1 MKQKSNEILDY
12 EKKNRRKVR
21 RSIFQIGILLVIG
34 FLVFQTF
41 VEMNRYNASD
51 TKDWK
56 NTRGFIA
63 LSYPGVSRDGSDSLF
78 AKKQMQRQLEAL
90 TDQRYETISQQ
101 DILNFY
107 NNKKPLPEKAL
118 FLAFEDGRT
127 DTSVFVNPLLKKYN
141 YKATLLSFANKLD
154 ENDNR
159 FLQPSHLKQMQK
171 SGFWELGSNGNRL
184 TYINIF
190 NKEGT
195 FLNIRDDE
203 EVLNKDEINSYNHF
217 SMDFIRDQNLIPSEN
232 RVEMEKRITNDYEE
246 MRNVYQKQLGTVPGV
261 YMIMHANGLYNT
273 ANKLVTEVNDKEI
286 RKTFDMHF
294 NQEGDAYNTKDK
306 ELYNLTRV
314 QPKTSWSTNHLLMKI
329 SHDTNQKIDFIKGD
343 EKQAKQWKMIESA
356 AEFHDN
362 TITLTS
368 KARMY
373 GKLVLKESTNKDIQ
387 FTGKVGGTAEGQ
399 QSVYLRRSDNG
410 DSYVK
415 VAFENDHL
423 VIEEKV
429 AGQLKE
435 ILETKQI
442 SKATIQ
448 QTTDQD
454 KTDSEKEEKAHQQKL
469 FNEKNLKIELQDN
482 KLTIWLNDEKVINKL
497 IVNRD
502 IQVGKLALGSTWIP
516 GEFQDPIHDAQFSD
530 VTISSLT
537 KSDVEQTTL
546 FTNKIQKPQ
555 QLMYTFVGSIKSA
568 MNWVVD
574 NF

>member
-1 MKQKSNEILDY
+1 MKRNSNEILDY

-21 RSIFQIGILLVIG
+21 RSIFQLCILLVIV

-41 VEMNRYNASD
+41 VEMNRYDTSD
-51 TKDWK
+51 TKEWK
-56 NTRGFIA
+56 NKRGFIA

-78 AKKQMQRQLEAL
+78 AKKQLQQQLEAL
-90 TDQRYETISQQ
+90 MEQGYETISQQ

-154 ENDNR
+154 ENDKR

-203 EVLNKDEINSYNHF
+203 EILSKDEINSYNHF

-246 MRNVYQKQLGTVPGV
+246 MRNVYQKQMGTMPGV

-294 NQEGDAYNTKDK
+294 NQEGDAYNTRDK
-306 ELYNLTRV
+306 ELYNLSRV

-329 SHDTNQKIDFIKGD
+329 LSDTNQKVDFVKGN
-343 EKQAKQWKMIESA
+343 EKQAKQWKTIESA

-368 KARMY
+368 KAKKH
-373 GKLVLKESTNKDIQ
+373 GKLVLTESTNKDIQ

-399 QSVYLRRSDNG
+399 QSIYLRRSDNG
-410 DSYVK
+410 NSYVK
-415 VAFENDHL
+415 IAFENDQL

-435 ILETKQI
+435 LLETKPI
-442 SKATIQ
+442 PKATMEQI
-448 QTTDQD
+448 TDQD
-454 KTDSEKEEKAHQQKL
+454 KTASEKAQRQKI
-469 FNEKNLKIELQDN
+469 FNEKKFKIELQDN
-482 KLTIWLNDEKVINKL
+482 KLNIWLNDRKVVNKL
-497 IVNRD
+497 VVNRE
-502 IQVGKLALGSTWIP
+502 IQAGKLALGSTWIP
-516 GEFQDPIHDAQFSD
+516 GEFNDPIHDAQFSD
-530 VTISSLT
+530 VTIASLAN
-537 KSDVEQTTL
+537 SDVAQTIL
-546 FTNKIQKPQ
+546 FTNEIQKPQ

>member
-1 MKQKSNEILDY
+1 MKRNSNEILDY

-21 RSIFQIGILLVIG
+21 RSIFQLCILLVIV

-41 VEMNRYNASD
+41 VEMNRYDASD
-51 TKDWK
+51 TKEWK
-56 NTRGFIA
+56 NKRGFIA

-78 AKKQMQRQLEAL
+78 AKKQLQQQLEAL
-90 TDQRYETISQQ
+90 MEQGYETISQQ

-154 ENDNR
+154 ENDKR

-203 EVLNKDEINSYNHF
+203 EILSKDEINSYNHF

-246 MRNVYQKQLGTVPGV
+246 MRNVYQKQLGTMPGV

-294 NQEGDAYNTKDK
+294 NQEGDAYNTRAK
-306 ELYNLTRV
+306 ELYNLSRV

-329 SHDTNQKIDFIKGD
+329 LSDTNQKVDFVKGN
-343 EKQAKQWKMIESA
+343 EKQAKQWKTIESA

-368 KARMY
+368 KAKKH
-373 GKLVLKESTNKDIQ
+373 GKLILTESTNKDIQ

-399 QSVYLRRSDNG
+399 QSIYLRRSDNG
-410 DSYVK
+410 NSYVK
-415 VAFENDHL
+415 IAFENDEL

-435 ILETKQI
+435 LLETKPI
-442 SKATIQ
+442 PKATMEQI
-448 QTTDQD
+448 TDQD
-454 KTDSEKEEKAHQQKL
+454 KTASEKAQRQKI
-469 FNEKNLKIELQDN
+469 FNEKKFKIELQDN
-482 KLTIWLNDEKVINKL
+482 KLNVWLNDRKVVNKL
-497 IVNRD
+497 VVNRE
-502 IQVGKLALGSTWIP
+502 IQAGKLALGSTWIP
-516 GEFQDPIHDAQFSD
+516 GEFNDPIHDAQFSD
-530 VTISSLT
+530 VTIASLAN
-537 KSDVEQTTL
+537 SDVAKTIL
-546 FTNKIQKPQ
+546 FTNEIQKPQ

>member
-1 MKQKSNEILDY
+1 MKRKSSEILDY
-12 EKKNRRKVR
+12 EKKNRRKIR
-21 RSIFQIGILLVIG
+21 RSIFQLGILLVVI
-34 FLVFQTF
+34 FLIFQTF
-41 VEMNRYNASD
+41 VEMNRYDASNN
-51 TKDWK
+51 KEWK
-56 NTRGFIA
+56 NKRGFIA

-78 AKKQMQRQLEAL
+78 AKKQLQRQLEAL
-90 TDQRYETISQQ
+90 REQGYETISQQ

-107 NNKKPLPEKAL
+107 NNKKPLPEKAM

-141 YKATLLSFANKLD
+141 YKATLLSFAKKLD
-154 ENDNR
+154 ENDKR
-159 FLQPSHLKQMQK
+159 FLQPSHLKQMK
-171 SGFWELGSNGNRL
+171 ESGFWELGSNGNRL

-203 EVLNKDEINSYNHF
+203 EVLSKDKIDSYDHF
-217 SMDFIRDQNLIPSEN
+217 SMDFIRDQYMIPSEN
-232 RVEMEKRITNDYEE
+232 RLEMEKRITNDYKE
-246 MRNVYQKQLGTVPGV
+246 MRKVYQKKLGAIPGV
-261 YMIMHANGLYNT
+261 FMIMHANGLYNT

-314 QPKTSWSTNHLLMKI
+314 QPKPSWSTNHLLMKI
-329 SHDTNQKIDFIKGD
+329 QHDTNQKVDFVKGN
-343 EKQAKQWKMIESA
+343 EKQANQWKAIESA

-368 KARMY
+368 KSKKT
-373 GKLVLKESTNKDIQ
+373 GKLLLTESTNEDIQ
-387 FTGKVGGTAEGQ
+387 FTGKVGGSIEGQ
-399 QSVYLRRSDNG
+399 QSIFLRRSDNG

-415 VAFENDHL
+415 ITFENDYL

-429 AGQLKE
+429 EGQLKE
-435 ILETKQI
+435 LLEKKSI
-442 SKATIQ
+442 PKVEIV
-448 QTTDQD
+448 QTTD
-454 KTDSEKEEKAHQQKL
+454 
-469 FNEKNLKIELQDN
+469 NEKSASRKEDEAQVEELPNEKRIDIKLRDN
-482 KLTIWLNDEKVINKL
+482 KLNIRLNDKK
-497 IVNRD
+497 IVSNLVVNQE
-502 IQVGKLALGSTWIP
+502 IQAGKLALGSTWVP
-516 GEFQDPIHDAQFSD
+516 GDFNDPIHDAQFSE
-530 VTISSLT
+530 VTIASLAD
-537 KSDVEQTTL
+537 SGVEQTTL
-546 FTNKIQKPQ
+546 FTNEIKKPQ

>member
-1 MKQKSNEILDY
+1 MKRNSNEILDY

-21 RSIFQIGILLVIG
+21 RSIFQLCILLVIV

-41 VEMNRYNASD
+41 VEMNRYDASD
-51 TKDWK
+51 TKEWK
-56 NTRGFIA
+56 NKRGFIA

-78 AKKQMQRQLEAL
+78 AKKQLQQQLEAL
-90 TDQRYETISQQ
+90 MEQGYETISQQ

-154 ENDNR
+154 ENDKR

-203 EVLNKDEINSYNHF
+203 EILSKDEINSYNHF

-246 MRNVYQKQLGTVPGV
+246 MRNVYQKQLGTMPGV

-294 NQEGDAYNTKDK
+294 NQEGDAYNTRAK
-306 ELYNLTRV
+306 ELYNLSRV

-329 SHDTNQKIDFIKGD
+329 LSDTNQKVDFVKGN
-343 EKQAKQWKMIESA
+343 EKQAKQWKTIESA

-368 KARMY
+368 KAKSM
-373 GKLVLKESTNKDIQ
+373 
-387 FTGKVGGTAEGQ
+387 
-399 QSVYLRRSDNG
+399 
-410 DSYVK
+410 
-415 VAFENDHL
+415 EN
-423 VIEEKV
+423 
-429 AGQLKE
+429 
-435 ILETKQI
+435 
-442 SKATIQ
+442 
-448 QTTDQD
+448 
-454 KTDSEKEEKAHQQKL
+454 
-469 FNEKNLKIELQDN
+469 
-482 KLTIWLNDEKVINKL
+482 
-497 IVNRD
+497 
-502 IQVGKLALGSTWIP
+502 
-516 GEFQDPIHDAQFSD
+516 
-530 VTISSLT
+530 
-537 KSDVEQTTL
+537 
-546 FTNKIQKPQ
+546 
-555 QLMYTFVGSIKSA
+555 
-568 MNWVVD
+568 
-574 NF
+574 

>member
-1 MKQKSNEILDY
+1 MKRKSNEILDY

-21 RSIFQIGILLVIG
+21 RSIFQLGILLVIV

-41 VEMNRYNASD
+41 VEINHYDASN

-56 NTRGFIA
+56 NKRGFIA

-78 AKKQMQRQLEAL
+78 AKKQLQRQLEAL
-90 TDQRYETISQQ
+90 TNQGYETISQQ
-101 DILNFY
+101 DILDFY
-107 NNKKPLPEKAL
+107 NDKKPLPEKAL

-154 ENDNR
+154 ENDKR
-159 FLQPSHLKQMQK
+159 FLQPSHLKQMKK

-203 EVLNKDEINSYNHF
+203 EVLNKDEIDSYNHF
-217 SMDFIRDQNLIPSEN
+217 SMDFIRDQYLIPSEN
-232 RVEMEKRITNDYEE
+232 RVEMEKRITNDYQE
-246 MRNVYQKQLGTVPGV
+246 MRDVYQRKLGAMPGV
-261 YMIMHANGLYNT
+261 YMIMHANGLYNS

-286 RKTFDMHF
+286 RKTFNMHF
-294 NQEGDAYNTKDK
+294 NQEGDTYNTKEK

-329 SHDTNQKIDFIKGD
+329 LSDTNQEVAFVRGN
-343 EKQAKQWKMIESA
+343 ENQAKQWKEIESA
-356 AEFHDN
+356 AEFRDN
-362 TITLTS
+362 TIILTS
-368 KARMY
+368 KARKH
-373 GKLVLKESTNKDIQ
+373 GKLVLTESTNKDIQ

-399 QSVYLRRSDNG
+399 QSIYLRRSNNG
-410 DSYVK
+410 DSYIK
-415 VAFENDHL
+415 VSFENDHL

-435 ILETKQI
+435 LLETKPI
-442 SKATIQ
+442 PKATME
-448 QTTDQD
+448 QTTDQTASQKED
-454 KTDSEKEEKAHQQKL
+454 KVQHEKL
-469 FNEKNLKIELQDN
+469 LNEKNIKIVLQDH
-482 KLTIWLNDEKVINKL
+482 KLNIKLNDKN
-497 IVNRD
+497 IVNNLVVNQG
-502 IQVGKLALGSTWIP
+502 IGAGKLALGSTWVP
-516 GEFQDPIHDAQFSD
+516 GDFNDPIHDAQFSD
-530 VTISSLT
+530 VTIASLPD
-537 KSDVEQTTL
+537 SDVVQTTL
-546 FTNKIQKPQ
+546 FTNEIQKPQ

-574 NF
+574 NFQ

>member
-1 MKQKSNEILDY
+1 MKRKSNEILDY
-12 EKKNRRKVR
+12 EKKNRHKVR
-21 RSIFQIGILLVIG
+21 RSIFQLCILLVIV

-41 VEMNRYNASD
+41 VEMNHYDASD
-51 TKDWK
+51 TKEWK
-56 NTRGFIA
+56 NKRGFIA

-78 AKKQMQRQLEAL
+78 AKKQLQQQLEAL
-90 TDQRYETISQQ
+90 MEQGYETISQQ

-141 YKATLLSFANKLD
+141 YKATLLSFTNKLD
-154 ENDNR
+154 ENDKR
-159 FLQPSHLKQMQK
+159 FLQPSHLKQMQN

-203 EVLNKDEINSYNHF
+203 EILSKDEINSYNHF
-217 SMDFIRDQNLIPSEN
+217 LMDFIRDQNLIPSEN

-246 MRNVYQKQLGTVPGV
+246 MRNVYQKQLGTMPGV

-294 NQEGDAYNTKDK
+294 NQEGDAYNTRDK
-306 ELYNLTRV
+306 ELYNLSRV

-329 SHDTNQKIDFIKGD
+329 LSDTNQKVDFVKGN
-343 EKQAKQWKMIESA
+343 EKQAKQWKTIESA

-368 KARMY
+368 KARKH
-373 GKLVLKESTNKDIQ
+373 GKLVLTESTNKDIQ

-399 QSVYLRRSDNG
+399 QSIYLRRSDNG

-415 VAFENDHL
+415 IAFENDQL

-435 ILETKQI
+435 LLATKPIPKVTMKQI
-442 SKATIQ
+442 
-448 QTTDQD
+448 TDQD
-454 KTDSEKEEKAHQQKL
+454 KTTSEIEDKAQRQKL
-469 FNEKNLKIELQDN
+469 FNEKKLIIELQDN
-482 KLTIWLNDEKVINKL
+482 KLNIWLNDRKVVNKL
-497 IVNRD
+497 VVNRE
-502 IQVGKLALGSTWIP
+502 IQAGKLALGSTSIP
-516 GEFQDPIHDAQFSD
+516 GEFNDPIHDAQFSD
-530 VTISSLT
+530 VTIASLAN
-537 KSDVEQTTL
+537 SDVAQTIL
-546 FTNKIQKPQ
+546 FTNEIQKPQ

>member
-1 MKQKSNEILDY
+1 MKRNSNEILDY

-21 RSIFQIGILLVIG
+21 RSIFQLCILLVIV

-41 VEMNRYNASD
+41 VEMNRYDTSD
-51 TKDWK
+51 TKEWK
-56 NTRGFIA
+56 NKRGFIA

-78 AKKQMQRQLEAL
+78 AKKQLQQQLEAL
-90 TDQRYETISQQ
+90 MEQEYETISQQ

-154 ENDNR
+154 ENDKR

-203 EVLNKDEINSYNHF
+203 EILSKDEINSYNHF

-246 MRNVYQKQLGTVPGV
+246 MRNVYQKQLGTMPGV

-294 NQEGDAYNTKDK
+294 NQEGDAYNTRDK
-306 ELYNLTRV
+306 ELYNLSRV

-329 SHDTNQKIDFIKGD
+329 LSDTNQKVDFVKGN
-343 EKQAKQWKMIESA
+343 EKQAKQWKTIESA

-368 KARMY
+368 KAKKH
-373 GKLVLKESTNKDIQ
+373 GKLVLTESTNKDIQ

-399 QSVYLRRSDNG
+399 QSIYLRRSDNG
-410 DSYVK
+410 NSYVK
-415 VAFENDHL
+415 IAFENDQL

-435 ILETKQI
+435 LLETKPI
-442 SKATIQ
+442 PKATMEQI
-448 QTTDQD
+448 TDQD
-454 KTDSEKEEKAHQQKL
+454 KTASEKAQRQKI
-469 FNEKNLKIELQDN
+469 FNEKKFKIELQDN
-482 KLTIWLNDEKVINKL
+482 KLNIWLNDRKVVNKL
-497 IVNRD
+497 VVNRE
-502 IQVGKLALGSTWIP
+502 IQAGKLALGSTWIP
-516 GEFQDPIHDAQFSD
+516 GEFNDPIHDAQFSD
-530 VTISSLT
+530 VTIASLAH
-537 KSDVEQTTL
+537 SDVAQTIL
-546 FTNKIQKPQ
+546 FTNEIQKPQ